1 VSLTDEQIAA
11 LTPAERRAL
20 ILRLVPRRPGEGLPS
35 PRTINRI
42 RKWRTVVILLA
53 SLALIPW
60 TVYLAVTL
68 PNHYVARHWVAT
80 WVGFDIL
87 LLAALAVTAIAGW
100 KRRVIVFPSAVV
112 SGVLLLC
119 DAWFDVLTSQRSDLL
134 QAVLSAVLLEIP
146 LAVILIGGPFRV
158 MRFIAVRYGMV
169 NSQTHF
175 WSLPIPV
182 PDLYPDRKVPI
193 PPC

>member
-1 VSLTDEQIAA
+1 MTLTDDQIAA
-11 LTPAERRAL
+11 LTPAERRDL
-20 ILRLVPRRPGEGLPS
+20 LLRLVPRPEGLPS
-35 PRTINRI
+35 VRTINRI
-42 RKWRTVVILLA
+42 RKWRTALILLC

-68 PNHYVARHWVAT
+68 PNHYVARNWVAT

-87 LLAALAVTAIAGW
+87 LLATLALTAIAGW
-100 KRRVIVFPSAVV
+100 KRRVMVFPTAVI

-119 DAWFDVLTSQRSDLL
+119 DAWFDILTSQRSDLM

-146 LAVILIGGPFRV
+146 LALILIGGPLKL
-158 MRFIAVRYGMV
+158 MRYLAVRYGMV
-169 NSQTHF
+169 NSRTHF

-182 PDLYPDRKVPI
+182 PDLYPNRKVPS
-193 PPC
+193 